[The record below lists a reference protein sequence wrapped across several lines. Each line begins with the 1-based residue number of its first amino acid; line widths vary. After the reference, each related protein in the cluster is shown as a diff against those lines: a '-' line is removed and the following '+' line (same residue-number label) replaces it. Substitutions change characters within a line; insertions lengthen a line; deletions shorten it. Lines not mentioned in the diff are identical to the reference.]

1 MRGEGEETL
10 ILCEHDPV
18 ITIGRSAKAG
28 NLTASPERLAGLGIE
43 AIEIERGGDIT
54 YHGPGQLVA
63 YPLLDLNNHRR
74 DVGWYLRLL
83 EDVVIDTL
91 QAFGITGLRYPGRT
105 GVWTQVPENVINF
118 GLLGPSVAP
127 AHAERPRKIASLGVR
142 LSRWCTLHGLAL
154 NVLDCRSG
162 FQCINPCG
170 FTDIDMTSMAAER
183 LGERFEVA
191 AVAEVLRDRFQERFC
206 FTSYVEEVSD
216 GER

>member
-1 MRGEGEETL
+1 MQGESEETL

-28 NLTASPERLAGLGIE
+28 NLLASPEDLAKLGIE

-63 YPLLDLNNHRR
+63 YPLLNLNNHRR

-105 GVWTQVPENVINF
+105 GVWTQVPENAINF
-118 GLLGPSVAP
+118 ELLERSAQRSSQG
-127 AHAERPRKIASLGVR
+127 RPRKIASIGVR

-154 NVLDCRSG
+154 NVHDCRVG

-170 FTDIDMTSMAAER
+170 FTDIDVTSMAEER
-183 LGERFEVA
+183 PSERF
-191 AVAEVLRDRFQERFC
+191 AVATVADVLRDRFQERFSL
-206 FTSYVEEVSD
+206 TSDVDEVRD
-216 GER
+216 GEE